1 MAQVSIHQDL
11 YGYERKRYGLTS
23 RQIAG
28 LLSGAALALLVC
40 AVALYA
46 IQLPVS
52 VAVTCGLVFAAVPI
66 VCGFAPI
73 WGMPAE
79 EWFMRLEESRE
90 RGPAVCFEGE
100 QIDNMEGRRS
110 RAYEKQAKRKGAEA
124 RGYGQEAPSRA
135 VR

>member
-28 LLSGAALALLVC
+28 MLTGAVLALC
-40 AVALYA
+40 ICGVALYA
-46 IQLPVS
+46 LQLPIS
-52 VAVTCGLVFAAVPI
+52 VAVTCGLMFAALPI

-90 RGPAVCFEGE
+90 RGPAVCFDGE
-100 QIDNMEGRRS
+100 ELDNIEGRRS
-110 RAYEKQAKRKGAEA
+110 RAYEKQARRKGAEA
-124 RGYGQEAPSRA
+124 RDYGAQAEQTAD
-135 VR
+135 